1 MCSVFPMKIKPRI
14 PKSKD
19 KKSKELMEFLKK
31 GGREGAKEDFQKL
44 IQEGIK
50 QEPFDKKE

>member
-1 MCSVFPMKIKPRI
+1 MKKKSI

-19 KKSKELMEFLKK
+19 QKTKKLIEFLKK

-44 IQEGIK
+44 LKTTIK
-50 QEPFDKKE
+50 HQPFDKKK

>member
-1 MCSVFPMKIKPRI
+1 MKKKSSI

-19 KKSKELMEFLKK
+19 KKTKDLIEFLKK

-44 IQEGIK
+44 IEASTK
-50 QEPFDKKE
+50 QEPFDKKK